1 MDIQQVLPLGTQE
14 DVRKMVK
21 YAADNAKAGGGYIFG
36 TSHNIQA
43 DTCIENVAALF
54 EAYHE
59 YGVY

>member
-1 MDIQQVLPLGTQE
+1 MDIQQVLPLGKPE

-21 YAADNAKAGGGYIFG
+21 YAMDNAKKGGGFIIC
-36 TSHNIQA
+36 TSHNIQV
-43 DTCIENVAALF
+43 DTPMENVVALF